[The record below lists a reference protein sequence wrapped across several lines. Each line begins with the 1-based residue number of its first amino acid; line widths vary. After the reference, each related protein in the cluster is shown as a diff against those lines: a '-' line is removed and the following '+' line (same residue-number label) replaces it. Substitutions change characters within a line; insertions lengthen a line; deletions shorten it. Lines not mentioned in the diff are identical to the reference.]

1 MRLAAVAIMANNVGC
16 ACQAGSGTKAVVG
29 AATTAGMA
37 TIAMMEAEAQEAR
50 QRQYQA
56 VRPRCVRG
64 AGC

>member
-1 MRLAAVAIMANNVGC
+1 
-16 ACQAGSGTKAVVG
+16 
-29 AATTAGMA
+29 MA